1 MGSMASVNTGVNT
14 AVNTGARLDRLPLSA
29 FHRRVLR
36 LVGLGMFFDGFDI
49 YLGASVLGATLRSG
63 FSTLGENAAFVS
75 ATFFGMMLGS
85 ALTGFL
91 GDRYGRR
98 FTYQAN
104 LAVFGVAALLAAVA
118 PSMTVLILLRFV
130 MGVGLGAENVV
141 GYSTMTEFV
150 PPGSRGRWIGYVAV
164 FVVTGLPVSALA
176 AWVVV
181 PLLGWRAMFVIGG
194 VGALLVWHSRKAL
207 PESPRWLESVG
218 RRAEAEAL
226 ISAIEAEVAAGRPL
240 PPPLPPSASTAPS
253 RALSTLF
260 APPLLGRMVLGS
272 ISLIVINTLVYG
284 FITWLPTFFAK
295 QGLSVAT
302 SFGYSLVMALGAPVG
317 ALIGAL
323 TVDRWGRR
331 RTLVGAALL
340 SILFGAI
347 YPFVHD
353 PVLLPLAGL
362 ALTVPIYVL
371 VAVLF
376 GVYIPELFPTEVRLR
391 ASGICNTFGRGATV
405 LTPFAIVP
413 LFTSYG
419 VGGVLALMIGL
430 LALLIAA
437 VLLLGVEPS
446 GRRLEE
452 VAAPGDVPA
461 PAAQPAHG

>member
-1 MGSMASVNTGVNT
+1 
-14 AVNTGARLDRLPLSA
+14 
-29 FHRRVLR
+29 
-36 LVGLGMFFDGFDI
+36 
-49 YLGASVLGATLRSG
+49 
-63 FSTLGENAAFVS
+63 
-75 ATFFGMMLGS
+75 
-85 ALTGFL
+85 
-91 GDRYGRR
+91 
-98 FTYQAN
+98 
-104 LAVFGVAALLAAVA
+104 
-118 PSMTVLILLRFV
+118 
-130 MGVGLGAENVV
+130 
-141 GYSTMTEFV
+141 
-150 PPGSRGRWIGYVAV
+150 
-164 FVVTGLPVSALA
+164 
-176 AWVVV
+176 
-181 PLLGWRAMFVIGG
+181 
-194 VGALLVWHSRKAL
+194 
-207 PESPRWLESVG
+207 
-218 RRAEAEAL
+218 
-226 ISAIEAEVAAGRPL
+226 
-240 PPPLPPSASTAPS
+240 
-253 RALSTLF
+253 
-260 APPLLGRMVLGS
+260 MVLGS

-302 SFGYSLVMALGAPVG
+302 SFGYSLVMALGAPAG

-405 LTPFAIVP
+405 LTPFAVVP

-452 VAAPGDVPA
+452 VAAPGDAQV
-461 PAAQPAHG
+461 AAVQPAHG